1 MNDLEIMIRAKEY
14 MEKLAN
20 GIDPLTGQPVKDDD
34 IVNNV
39 RISRS
44 LFYVA
49 GVLQK
54 VIDNG
59 GEVQKEKLKKSARAD
74 FALTD
79 EQAMA
84 LKPQPEKLFI
94 SKVVGIINA
103 QIDEYKMKKLQSGT
117 VNNWLMQKGL
127 ITEVI
132 INGKSHK
139 NPTSEGELIGI
150 TLHSY
155 MTPNGILVKN
165 CVYSPEAQQFIFDNI
180 DSIIAFIVEEKAS
193 ESDIT
198 ASDQ

>member
-1 MNDLEIMIRAKEY
+1 MNDLEVMMRAKQY
-14 MEKLAN
+14 MESLAN
-20 GIDPLTGQPVKDDD
+20 GIDPLSGQPVRDDD

-59 GEVQKEKLKKSARAD
+59 GEVQREKLKKRDRAD

-79 EQAMA
+79 EQALA
-84 LKPQPEKLFI
+84 LRPEQDKLFI

-103 QIDEYKMKKLQSGT
+103 QIDEYRMKKLQTST
-117 VNNWLMQKGL
+117 VNNWLMEKGL
-127 ITEVI
+127 LTEVI

-139 NPTSEGELIGI
+139 NPTPEGENMGI

-155 MTPNGILVKN
+155 MTANGILVKN

-180 DSIIAFIVEEKAS
+180 DAIAEFASRKPDEET
-193 ESDIT
+193 EE
-198 ASDQ
+198 